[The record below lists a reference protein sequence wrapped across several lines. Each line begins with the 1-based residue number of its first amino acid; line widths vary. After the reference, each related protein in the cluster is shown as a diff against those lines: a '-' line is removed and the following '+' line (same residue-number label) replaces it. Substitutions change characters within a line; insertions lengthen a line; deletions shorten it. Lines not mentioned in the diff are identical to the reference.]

1 MDKLTCDWQ
10 IQDPQTNAKG
20 ARSGKV
26 TAKDDGSRFQF
37 NLGSKDQPVYSPFG
51 ATSFGDEFA
60 TPRTIEFSLSA
71 EQNAEFA
78 RFEEWAVQYISA
90 NSERLLKKTLSYE
103 QVKAAYKSPV
113 TRREGYKP
121 HVRAKINTAGSSPC
135 RCWDINGDRT
145 ELPADQLRG
154 VPLLPRLCLSHMWV
168 MSKEIGFCFLCQDLM
183 VCQALETCPFSMG
196 MET

>member
-1 MDKLTCDWQ
+1 MDKLSCDWL

-26 TAKDDGSRFQF
+26 TAKDGNRFQF

-60 TPRTIEFSLSA
+60 TRRTIEFSLSE
-71 EQNAEFA
+71 EQEAEFA
-78 RFEEWAVQYISA
+78 RFDEWALQCITA

-135 RCWDINGDRT
+135 RCWDINNERT
-145 ELPADQLRG
+145 ELLADQLRG
-154 VPLLPRLCLSHMWV
+154 VPLLPRLTLSHMWV
-168 MSKEIGFCFLCQDLM
+168 MSKEFGFCFLTTDLL
-183 VCQALETCPFSMG
+183 VCQALETCPFSG
-196 MET
+196 METNG